1 MKHKS
6 LNHLTITARLT
17 ADATS
22 SNKDIYARFPVAHN
36 VGSTPLF
43 LNAVFF
49 SNQGKRYAREI
60 PWNKLVKGNL
70 LTLDGSLRPNPYTD
84 ADGNTHNRIDF
95 VVSRISEPELVAEDA
110 PEAEDAEAEE
120 PAAEQEA

>member
-22 SNKDIYARFPVAHN
+22 SKKETYARFPIVHN

-49 SNQGKRYAREI
+49 SNQGKKYEREI
-60 PWNKLVKGNL
+60 PWNKLVKGNV
-70 LTLDGSLRPNPYTD
+70 LTLDGSLRPNPFTD
-84 ADGNTHNRIDF
+84 ADGVTHNRIDF
-95 VVSRISEPELVAEDA
+95 VVSKISEPEIIEDA
-110 PEAEDAEAEE
+110 ETEDAEASAE
-120 PAAEQEA
+120 EQEA